1 MTYIDGF
8 VAAVPK
14 ANKEQYI
21 THARGVAELAKQWG
35 ATRTVE
41 NWGDDVPPGKVTDFQ
56 RAVQAKEDEVI
67 VFSWIEY
74 PDKATRDAVMKKMME
89 DPAMKNVP
97 NMPFDGQ
104 RMIFGGFST
113 LFERRRLRREVRRPG
128 SGRRRAQARA

>member
-113 LFERRRLRREVRRPG
+113 LFEI
-128 SGRRRAQARA
+128 